1 MEMRRRGRPPS
12 GGRVRRAHLS
22 AWVMPSTL
30 DTLNQY
36 SKSNSVPKREALE
49 TAINGL
55 VRPNKGEPNESR
67 D

>member
-1 MEMRRRGRPPS
+1 METRRRGRPPS

-22 AWVMPSTL
+22 AWVMPAVL
-30 DTLNQY
+30 DTLDRY
-36 SKSNSVPKREALE
+36 SKVNSVPKREALE

-55 VRPNKGEPNESR
+55 ACTDKGEPNESR

>member
-1 MEMRRRGRPPS
+1 METRRRGRPPS

-22 AWVMPSTL
+22 AWVMPAVL

-36 SKSNSVPKREALE
+36 SKSNSIPKREALE

-55 VRPNKGEPNESR
+55 VCTDKGELNESR

>member
-1 MEMRRRGRPPS
+1 
-12 GGRVRRAHLS
+12 
-22 AWVMPSTL
+22 VMPSTL

-55 VRPNKGEPNESR
+55 VRPNKGEQ
-67 D
+67 